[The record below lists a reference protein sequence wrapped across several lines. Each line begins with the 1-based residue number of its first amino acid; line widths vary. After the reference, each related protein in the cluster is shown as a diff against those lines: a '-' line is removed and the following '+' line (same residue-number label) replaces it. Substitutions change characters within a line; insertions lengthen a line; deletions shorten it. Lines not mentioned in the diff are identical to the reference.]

1 MIVHMMIRSVSD
13 STLAVTI
20 SSLTWLIFAYTASTT
35 ISTTILPYQL
45 AIAQT
50 SGLANF
56 TSENIEDL
64 EIIQESINDA
74 REDIHGNN
82 TAEALEELHTA
93 NKALVRFDNDTFT
106 ATA

>member
-1 MIVHMMIRSVSD
+1 MIIRALSY
-13 STLAVTI
+13 STLVVAI
-20 SSLTWLIFAYTASTT
+20 SSLMWLIFAYTASTT
-35 ISTTILPYQL
+35 ITTTNLPYQL

-50 SGLANF
+50 TGLANL

-82 TAEALEELHTA
+82 TAEALEELNTA
-93 NKALVRFDNDTFT
+93 NKALVRLNNDTST
-106 ATA
+106 TPE